1 MGFTNSS
8 LVNCKIISPNKNIG
22 RTHSIDTIT
31 IHCVVG
37 QTSAE
42 SLGNLFSNPNIEASS
57 NYGVAYDGRIGLYV
71 EEKDRSWCT
80 SSSYNDNRAVTIEVA
95 SDTYAP
101 YKINDA
107 AYKALVKLCA
117 DICKRNGI
125 KYLKWSTSANERMNH
140 LNGVN
145 MTAHRDY
152 ANKSCPGDYIYQ
164 REAQIAAEVN
174 KLLGSSGT
182 VTTGSA
188 QKLNGTAA
196 VKEVQTWL
204 NSSYHYGLEVD
215 GVAGRYTKTALT
227 KALQRELN
235 NKYNSGLV
243 IDGVFGAKTK
253 AAVVNLKN
261 GYVSKLV
268 KVLQG
273 MLICQGYYTG
283 GLDGIFGKST
293 EAAVRDYQ
301 SNHGLYVDGVAGK
314 ATFGEL
320 CG

>member
-1 MGFTNSS
+1 MYTNSS
-8 LVNCKIISPNKNIG
+8 LANYKIISPNKNVG
-22 RTHSIDTIT
+22 RLHSIDTVT

-37 QTSAE
+37 QTSAD
-42 SLGNLFSNPNIEASS
+42 SLGYFFQDPDLGASS
-57 NYGVAYDGRIGLYV
+57 NYGVGYDGKIGLYV
-71 EEKDRSWCT
+71 QEKDRSWCT
-80 SSSYNDNRAVTIEVA
+80 SSSANDNRAVTIEVA
-95 SDTYAP
+95 SDMSEPYA
-101 YKINDA
+101 ITSA
-107 AYKALVKLCA
+107 AYRSLVLLLT
-117 DICKRNGI
+117 DICRRNNI
-125 KYLKWSTSANERMNH
+125 KALKWSTSAYERMNH
-140 LNGVN
+140 INGVN

-174 KLLGSSGT
+174 KLLGSGGT
-182 VTTGSA
+182 VPTGSA
-188 QKLNGTAA
+188 QKLNGTEA
-196 VKEVQTWL
+196 VKEVQTWP
-204 NSSYHYGLEVD
+204 NNSYHYGLEVD

-273 MLICQGYYTG
+273 MLICQGYDTG

-301 SNHGLYVDGVAGK
+301 SNHGLYADGIAGK